1 MNTQTSS
8 TVNEKTTS
16 TIWTLDPAHSRL
28 EFSAR
33 HMVISSVKGHF
44 NSFDANVHTQGDDFK
59 TAEIDVAIDAG
70 SIDTGI
76 ADRDNHLK
84 SDDFFNAEK
93 YDKITFKGSSVRQV
107 DEEHYVVL
115 GYLTIRGI
123 SKPVELKVE
132 FGGTVNDPWG
142 NVRTGFSLSGSI
154 DRFDYDLKWNALM
167 ETGGAIVGKTIKIN
181 ADIELVKQK

>member
-1 MNTQTSS
+1 MSTQLNN
-8 TVNEKTTS
+8 TVNESVTS

-28 EFSAR
+28 EFSAK

-44 NSFDANVHTQGDDFK
+44 NSYNVNVRTYGDDFK
-59 TAEIDVAIDAG
+59 TAEIDVIIDAG
-70 SIDTGI
+70 SIDTGNS
-76 ADRDNHLK
+76 DRDNHLK
-84 SDDFFNAEK
+84 SDNFFNAEQ
-93 YDKITFKGSSVRQV
+93 YPAITFRGSSVRQV

-123 SKPVELKVE
+123 SKPVDLHVE
-132 FGGTVNDPWG
+132 YGGRVNDPWG
-142 NVRTGFSLSGSI
+142 NLRTGFSLSGSI

-167 ETGGAIVGKTIKIN
+167 DTGGAIVGKTIKIN

>member
-1 MNTQTSS
+1 MNVQNTTTANETKTS
-8 TVNEKTTS
+8 TV
-16 TIWTLDPAHSRL
+16 WALDPAHSRL
-28 EFSAR
+28 EFSAK

-44 NSFDANVHTQGDDFK
+44 NSFNVNVRTDGDDFK
-59 TAEIDVAIDAG
+59 TAEIDVTIDVK

-76 ADRDNHLK
+76 ADRNNHLK

-93 YDKITFKGSSVRQV
+93 YPEITFKGSSVRQL
-107 DEEHYVVL
+107 DEEHYSVL

-123 SKPVELKVE
+123 SKPVELSVE
-132 FGGTVNDPWG
+132 LGGTVNDPWG
-142 NVRTGFSLSGSI
+142 NVRTGFSLSTSI

-167 ETGGAIVGKTIKIN
+167 ETGGAIVGKTIKIS

>member
-1 MNTQTSS
+1 MSTQLNN
-8 TVNEKTTS
+8 TVNESVTS
-16 TIWTLDPAHSRL
+16 TLWTLDPAHSRL
-28 EFSAR
+28 EFSAK

-44 NSFDANVHTQGDDFK
+44 NSYNVNVRTYGDDFK
-59 TAEIDVAIDAG
+59 TAEIDVTIDAG
-70 SIDTGI
+70 SIDTGNS
-76 ADRDNHLK
+76 DRDNHLK
-84 SDDFFNAEK
+84 SDDFFNAEQ
-93 YDKITFKGSSVRQV
+93 YPAITFRGSSVRQV

-123 SKPVELKVE
+123 SKPVDLNVE

-142 NVRTGFSLSGSI
+142 NLRTGFSLSGSI

-167 ETGGAIVGKTIKIN
+167 DTGGAIVGKTIKIN